1 MRSFPPEFADLLS
14 PHGLRILTGKSS
26 AHRAL
31 FTRSNRYFA
40 NFSDLIRPEIASAC
54 MQILDEHLYDSLSI
68 EQSRIPP
75 ESITDMEENY
85 SETLPKT
92 IRIKTAFFRRRTARS
107 YRAAKKI
114 GLLRMMRS
122 ESFSLF
128 AETLTGLKLD
138 RDVGI
143 QVSCYEQ
150 GDYAGP
156 HNDHH
161 PEDESYK
168 DGFVDFH
175 VMFRNDAVAHQYLV
189 YEEKGHF
196 SKIVSINV
204 QGGVSVYRLPFWHYT
219 TPLAAKP
226 GREKEARR
234 WLLLGTYRII
244 DG

>member
-14 PHGLRILTGKSS
+14 PHGLRILTRKSS
-26 AHRAL
+26 AECEL
-31 FTRSNRYFA
+31 FTRSGLYFA
-40 NFSDLIRPEIASAC
+40 NFSDLIRRECASAC
-54 MQILDEHLYDSLSI
+54 MRLLDEHLFDSLSI

-75 ESITDMEENY
+75 ESITEMEENY
-85 SETLPKT
+85 SEMLPKT
-92 IRIKTAFFRRRTARS
+92 IRIKTAFFRKRSARS
-107 YRAAKKI
+107 YRAAEEI

-138 RDVGI
+138 RELGV
-143 QVSCYEQ
+143 QVSCYEH

-168 DGFVDFH
+168 NGFIDFH
-175 VMFRNDAVAHQYLV
+175 VMFTNDAVAHQYLV

-234 WLLLGTYRII
+234 WLLLGTYRIVK
-244 DG
+244 